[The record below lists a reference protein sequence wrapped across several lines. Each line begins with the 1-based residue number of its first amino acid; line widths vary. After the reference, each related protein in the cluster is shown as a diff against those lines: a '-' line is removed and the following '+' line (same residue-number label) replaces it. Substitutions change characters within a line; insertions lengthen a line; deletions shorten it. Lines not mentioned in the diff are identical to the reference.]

1 MKNPQ
6 ENSALRELFV
16 DQLQDIYWAET
27 HLTDTLQT
35 MASEATSVELRQA
48 FEEHLDVTE
57 SQVERL
63 EQVFSLLGEDVE
75 AKTCE
80 AMEGLIEEGEEIIDS
95 TEEGTMVR
103 DCGLI
108 MAAQKVE
115 HYEIATYGSLRTVA
129 EILGYTEAAELLQTT
144 LDEEKDADET
154 LTRIATSF
162 VNLQALQE
170 GVDGE

>member
-1 MKNPQ
+1 M
-6 ENSALRELFV
+6 FV
-16 DQLQDIYWAET
+16 EQLKDIYWAET
-27 HLTDTLQT
+27 HLTDTLET

-57 SQVERL
+57 MQVDRL
-63 EQVFSLLGEDVE
+63 EQVFSLIGEDVE

-80 AMEGLIEEGEEIIDS
+80 AMEGLIEEGGEIIDS

-115 HYEIATYGSLRTVA
+115 HYEIASYGSLRTVA
-129 EILGYTEAAELLQTT
+129 EILGYSEAAELLQTT
-144 LDEEKDADET
+144 LDEEKDADER

-162 VNLQALQE
+162 VNQQALEE
-170 GVDGE
+170 GSNGE